1 MISSHLFELV
11 EVLILLLVHAPV
23 RRLGMKLSILVIL
36 VGTMGVAHA
45 GPKRTVVADTE
56 RGGMREISYVEPEI
70 EAEDLDDSSV
80 TESDEAQN
88 ELDFAQWLYELSAQ
102 KPDLFT
108 EDIGETKA
116 VIDVDKSTQTGKII
130 IGGKV
135 VEKFKVSTGRAG
147 HATPS
152 GTFKPGARKAN
163 WLSRYAT
170 REYGRKIYLKHAVQI
185 SGGNFMH
192 AASAPAMNWLGKRRS
207 AGCVRVP
214 PRIAAKV
221 YGIVNSM
228 TAVFKVH

>member
-1 MISSHLFELV
+1 
-11 EVLILLLVHAPV
+11 
-23 RRLGMKLSILVIL
+23 MKLSILVIL
-36 VGTMGVAHA
+36 AGALGVAHA

-70 EAEDLDDSSV
+70 EAEDLDDSNMIE
-80 TESDEAQN
+80 TNEAQD

-108 EDIGETKA
+108 EDIGKAKA
-116 VIDVDKSTQTGKII
+116 VIEVDKSSQTGKII

-152 GTFKPGARKAN
+152 GTFKPGARKVN
-163 WLSRYAT
+163 WLSGYAT

-192 AASAPAMNWLGKRRS
+192 AASAPAMHW
-207 AGCVRVP
+207 
-214 PRIAAKV
+214 
-221 YGIVNSM
+221 
-228 TAVFKVH
+228 

>member
-1 MISSHLFELV
+1 
-11 EVLILLLVHAPV
+11 
-23 RRLGMKLSILVIL
+23 MKLPILIIL
-36 VGTMGVAHA
+36 AGTLGVAHA

-56 RGGMREISYVEPEI
+56 RGGVREISYVEPQI
-70 EAEDLDDSSV
+70 EAEDLDESSV
-80 TESDEAQN
+80 VENNESQD
-88 ELDFAQWLYELSAQ
+88 ELDFAQWLYGLSAQ

-108 EDIGETKA
+108 EDIGESKA
-116 VIDVDKSTQTGKII
+116 VIDVDKSSQTGKII

-135 VEKFKVSTGRAG
+135 VEKFKVSTGRSG

-152 GTFKPGARKAN
+152 GTFKPGARKVN
-163 WLSRYAT
+163 WLSGYAT

-185 SGGNFMH
+185 SGGAFMH
-192 AASAPAMNWLGKRRS
+192 AASAPAMSWLGKRRS

-228 TAVFKVH
+228 PAVFRVH